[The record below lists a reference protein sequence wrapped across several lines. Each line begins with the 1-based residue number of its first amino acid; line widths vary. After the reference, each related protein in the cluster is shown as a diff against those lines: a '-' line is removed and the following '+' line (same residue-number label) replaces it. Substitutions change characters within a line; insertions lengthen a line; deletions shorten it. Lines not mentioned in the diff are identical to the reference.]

1 MLTDK
6 DYSTYS
12 SEVNNGEIK
21 ENIKSKKHS
30 SRTIF
35 GSYQLLRTIGEGE
48 FGKVKLGIK
57 LNTQTAVCILFVLI
71 IISMLNK

>member
-6 DYSTYS
+6 DYPSYS
-12 SEVNNGEIK
+12 SVEMNNASMN
-21 ENIKSKKHS
+21 ENNLKSKKHS

-57 LNTQTAVCILFVLI
+57 LNTQTAVCI
-71 IISMLNK
+71 